1 MYSIDILNSFNHP
14 YLNILFHPVRITCG
28 DRTRCPN
35 PAGALEPRAPAEAE
49 EER

>member
-1 MYSIDILNSFNHP
+1 MYRYIEQFQSSIPQHP
-14 YLNILFHPVRITCG
+14 LSLTVRITCG
-28 DRTRCPN
+28 DRTRCPK